1 MPDRTDPTAG
11 ARMKRR
17 RERLR
22 DKGLVEVRVWV
33 RPENADAVKRLDES
47 KGLTRSPKAV

>member
-17 RERLR
+17 RERLL

-47 KGLTRSPKAV
+47 KGETR